1 VALMNVTGNFV
12 LPEDLVLT
20 PVRALPPSV
29 RDQLESEPDD
39 FALTRPR
46 SRTPSRVV
54 DAGTVALLRQF
65 REPKPIVEAVIAY
78 SAVEKS
84 DPEQTLDEA
93 FPILQRLVN
102 DGLLL
107 AADSADG
114 TAIRATRAPGDQL
127 GPFRVIAVVQAL
139 DDSELYRAEHPDG
152 RICAVKISR
161 DGGSRLQAAIA
172 REAAILD
179 HIGGRC
185 APSLVDSGELDGRPY
200 LATRWV
206 EGIDLAQA
214 AQSLRS
220 RPDHDGLLELV
231 ARVFDA
237 YAQLHDLSVVHGDVH
252 PRNVLVSRGEE
263 VRLLDFGFADSPKL
277 PREHRP
283 RVRGGVGYFFEPEF
297 AAARLGHQRPP
308 RASPA
313 GEQYAVGAMA
323 YLAITGSHYARF
335 SPEKEVMRREIATE
349 AQRPFIDLGLVP
361 SPAVEA
367 VLARGMAKSPAAR
380 FSSIGDLARAFRRA
394 AEDDGR
400 RRRHRATDALAL
412 STSRAVEGVT
422 DLAAGDPLPSL
433 APPTASVTYGAA
445 GLAYGL
451 LRLARWR
458 SDAELLALARVWS
471 EHALAL
477 TLAEGAF
484 VNAQI
489 GIDEHTIG
497 PSSPYHKLSGVHW
510 VRACVA
516 QALADVVGFAEA
528 CHSFLL
534 ASGDLADN
542 PDLTLGRAGSLVACT
557 HLVELSRTVLY
568 ADATPLLTFGDALRD
583 NLESELEG
591 LDSMAE
597 DQRIGYLGIAHG
609 WSGILLAL
617 MRWREAR
624 ALDAPDKLAS
634 RLDELAALAD
644 RDHGSARWPRQ
655 PRETI
660 RHPSGY
666 LPSWCNGTA
675 GLVHLWLAAARVTGD
690 AGYRALAEGAGSHCH
705 AHPDVYPDL
714 CCGLAGRAYALVALF
729 RDTGDEFWLDMARDL
744 ALRALPRGGELLP
757 PAENPGT
764 AGALVSRYPLSLYKG
779 TLGTV
784 VAAAEISAPGTA
796 ALPLFEAERWQA
808 AC

>member
-1 VALMNVTGNFV
+1 MNVTGNFV

-39 FALTRPR
+39 YALTRPH

-78 SAVEKS
+78 SEAEKS

-93 FPILQRLVN
+93 FPVLQRLVN

-107 AADSADG
+107 AAESAHG

-127 GPFRVIAVVQAL
+127 GHFRVIAVVQTL
-139 DDSELYRAEHPDG
+139 DDSELYQADRPDG
-152 RICAVKISR
+152 TICAVKISR
-161 DGGSRLQAAIA
+161 DAGSRLQTAIA

-179 HIGGRC
+179 HVGGTC
-185 APSLVDSGELDGRPY
+185 APSLVDSGEVDGRVY

-206 EGIDLAQA
+206 DGIDLARA
-214 AQSLRS
+214 AQALRS
-220 RPDHDGLLELV
+220 RSDQDGLLELV
-231 ARVFDA
+231 ARVFDV
-237 YAQLHDLSVVHGDVH
+237 YAQLHGLSVVHGDVH
-252 PRNVLVSRGEE
+252 PRNVLVSHGEE
-263 VRLLDFGFADSPKL
+263 VRLLDFGFADSPML
-277 PREHRP
+277 PRELRP

-297 AAARLGHQRPP
+297 ATARLGHQRPP
-308 RASPA
+308 RASRA

-335 SPEKEVMRREIATE
+335 SPVKDAMRHEIATE
-349 AQRPFIDLGLVP
+349 PQRPFIDLGLVP
-361 SPAVEA
+361 SPAVEL
-367 VLARGMAKSPAAR
+367 VLARAMAKSPAAR

-394 AEDDGR
+394 AVDDCR

-412 STSRAVEGVT
+412 STSRAVDAVV
-422 DLAAGDPLPSL
+422 DLAGGDPLPSL

-445 GLAYGL
+445 GTAYGL

-458 SDAELLALARVWS
+458 SDAELMALASVWS
-471 EHALAL
+471 ERSLAL
-477 TLAEGAF
+477 TLADGAF
-484 VNAQI
+484 ANAQI
-489 GIDEHTIG
+489 GIDENTIG

-516 QALADVVGFAEA
+516 QALGDVVGFAEA
-528 CHSFLL
+528 CRSFLL

-542 PDLTLGRAGSLVACT
+542 PDLTLGRAGTLMACT
-557 HLVELSRTVLY
+557 HLIELSRTVPY
-568 ADATPLLTFGDALRD
+568 ADATPLLAFGDALRD
-583 NLESELEG
+583 NLESELDG
-591 LDSMAE
+591 LDSMVE
-597 DQRIGYLGIAHG
+597 DHRIGYLGIAHG
-609 WSGILLAL
+609 WGGILLAL

-624 ALDAPDKLAS
+624 ALDITDKLPC
-634 RLDELAALAD
+634 RLDQLAALAD

-655 PRETI
+655 PGETI

-675 GLVHLWLAAARVTGD
+675 GLVHLWLTAARVTGN
-690 AGYRALAEGAGSHCH
+690 AGGYRALAEGAGSHCH
-705 AHPDVYPDL
+705 AHPDGYPDL

-729 RDTGDEFWLDMARDL
+729 RDTGDELWLDRARDL
-744 ALRALPRGGELLP
+744 ALRALARSGELP
-757 PAENPGT
+757 PLANNPVT
-764 AGALVSRYPLSLYKG
+764 AAALVSRYPLSLYKG
-779 TLGTV
+779 TLGAV

-796 ALPLFEAERWQA
+796 SLPLFEAERWQA
-808 AC
+808 A